1 VIGLSFAMEG
11 FAFFLEAICIGL
23 YLYGWQRLRPRV
35 HLFAGIGVLLGVTLI
50 VLGCFARFFIA
61 LARKSRTS
69 AHLVEPRLE
78 RAAD

>member
-1 VIGLSFAMEG
+1 MACPVCFGGDDPIVRDGLM
-11 FAFFLEAICIGL
+11 
-23 YLYGWQRLRPRV
+23 
-35 HLFAGIGVLLGVTLI
+35 AGISVLLGVTLI
-50 VLGCFARFFIA
+50 VLGCFARFFMA